1 MPGYTTDENGNV
13 VKAGDPNFVEPAT
26 QKLAQQGRQAAK
38 EKEYAASA
46 DQADADMGAAMTANA
61 AAASP
66 TAADRDDA
74 EMGAAMTANA
84 QAATQAANGV
94 NAQGQNVGLPV
105 SDETGAVNPNI
116 KKNPETGELYS
127 TAPATAAPATAAP
140 AAPAARSKSDP
151 KVKALQDKLIAAGA
165 KIKADGIMGPAT
177 QAAMRQFPR
186 VAGQGAKPATALPGR
201 AVPGGGQISDTPMA
215 ESVYQNDELSRIIS
229 LVHHR

>member
-1 MPGYTTDENGNV
+1 
-13 VKAGDPNFVEPAT
+13 
-26 QKLAQQGRQAAK
+26 
-38 EKEYAASA
+38 
-46 DQADADMGAAMTANA
+46 MGAAMAANA
-61 AAASP
+61 AAAAP

-116 KKNPETGELYS
+116 KKNPETGDLYS
-127 TAPATAAPATAAP
+127 TAPAAAAP
-140 AAPAARSKSDP
+140 AAPAAAAPAPAPAASRSKSDP

-177 QAAMRQFPR
+177 QAAMKQFPR
-186 VAGQGAKPATALPGR
+186 VAGQGGKPAAQFATT
-201 AVPGGGQISDTPMA
+201 GGGAATGNPNIARQGQRAGATN
-215 ESVYQNDELSRIIS
+215 ESIGYQSDELNRIIS